1 MREVTVLIVDDSS
14 VMRKIIQRSLR
25 EAGIAISVILE
36 AGSGTEAL
44 EILSK
49 DKVDLICSDVNMPKM
64 DGLQL
69 LREIRTRNLAPD
81 VPIVM
86 ITTES
91 SSQQVMEA
99 VKAGAQQYIRKP
111 FTSEQVRERITP
123 LLTAT
128 SDSFSA

>member
-81 VPIVM
+81 VPFVM